1 MRYSVRGP
9 DRLSL
14 DEKESHMQPYLE
26 KLSEVLVSFFLN
38 LLAALVILVIS
49 IYLARILSSI
59 VRRMLDHRK
68 IPLGVIQ
75 LFTQLTYWTIIVSG
89 AILALQRFFNI
100 TAFLAGLGIAGLT
113 VGLALQD
120 VLKNFVAGVIL
131 LVQRPF
137 HVGETIGVKGFDGTI
152 TAIDLR
158 ATEMRATDGRLVIL
172 PNADVLANP
181 IINYSRTNQRQAEL
195 SLNLPLTCEPNTV
208 KQILMDAGKDIEGF
222 LYKPEPAVVFVNLT
236 NSAMQV
242 NLSFWVDVKKNDIG
256 HVREEVLFKIKAAF
270 SEEGIEIPHPIQAVY
285 SKAA

>member
-1 MRYSVRGP
+1 
-9 DRLSL
+9 
-14 DEKESHMQPYLE
+14 MQPYLDE
-26 KLSEVLVSFFLN
+26 LWEILVSFLLN
-38 LLAALVILVIS
+38 LLAALVILVIAL
-49 IYLARILSSI
+49 YLARILSSI
-59 VRRMLDHRK
+59 LRRVLDHRK

-75 LFTQLTYWTIIVSG
+75 LFSQLTYWMIIVSG
-89 AILALQRFFNI
+89 AILALQRFFNV

-131 LVQRPF
+131 LVQQPF
-137 HVGETIGVKGFDGTI
+137 HVGESIGVKGFDGTI

-158 ATEMRATDGRLVIL
+158 ATEMRASDGRLVIL

-181 IINYSRTNQRQAEL
+181 IINYSRTSQRQAEL
-195 SLNLPLTCEPNTV
+195 SLNLPLNCEPATV
-208 KQILMDAGKDIEGF
+208 KQILMDAGRDIEGF

-242 NLSFWVDVKKNDIG
+242 NLNFWVDVKKNDIG
-256 HVREEVLFKIKAAF
+256 RVKEAVLFKIKSAF

-285 SKAA
+285 SRPV